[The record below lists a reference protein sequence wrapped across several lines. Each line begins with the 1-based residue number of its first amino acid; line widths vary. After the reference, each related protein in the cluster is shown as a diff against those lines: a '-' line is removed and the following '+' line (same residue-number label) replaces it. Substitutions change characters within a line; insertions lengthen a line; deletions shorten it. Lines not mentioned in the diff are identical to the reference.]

1 MHRLSFER
9 CLRVCCGLVGGS
21 ERAAHMSVP
30 TLTNMAT
37 APAMPPPA
45 AFCAAF
51 FKTSVNGF
59 FSPSAA
65 CEPGASTHIQEEAAS
80 RRLRARTDGLMKT
93 LCRVGPYTEP
103 KPGNAMRVLDEHVLP
118 RSVRLWRIRRF
129 MATKD
134 ALVGASLDNQPT
146 GNANGRFPVQR
157 RTAPPSIKANPPLQQ
172 SDECTHPRYGRCY
185 ETNQCMSHSLW
196 SRASRTHASQCSLEN
211 HPTNTR

>member
-1 MHRLSFER
+1 
-9 CLRVCCGLVGGS
+9 
-21 ERAAHMSVP
+21 MSVP

-65 CEPGASTHIQEEAAS
+65 CAPGASTHIQEEAAS

-103 KPGNAMRVLDEHVLP
+103 KPGNAMDACLMRARLP
-118 RSVRLWRIRRF
+118 QANAWRIP
-129 MATKD
+129 ATK
-134 ALVGASLDNQPT
+134 ARGVWAPRWISS
-146 GNANGRFPVQR
+146 QR
-157 RTAPPSIKANPPLQQ
+157 ATR
-172 SDECTHPRYGRCY
+172 
-185 ETNQCMSHSLW
+185 ETQTDS
-196 SRASRTHASQCSLEN
+196 
-211 HPTNTR
+211 